1 MRRVPTRMYPRQ
13 PLRRR
18 RNKEDERTN
27 ERGIGG
33 KGEEIRREK
42 SPLHRERKRELSLSL
57 SSWGDSAFSKSAT
70 SWRHV
75 GRRGS
80 LNGVVHGRHRDGES
94 SSAARITASAF
105 DEKRLRDGTRKGETR
120 QRKYANCNCKMI
132 SERIMQTLSASI
144 NIHIFL
150 LLFFLHDIHL
160 SPRWFEIFTTLPA
173 PRSTIAFLSS
183 RSTAKCTVSNTSRI
197 TDRAAI
203 SDALFQKCQTKI
215 AQYLNALS

>member
-1 MRRVPTRMYPRQ
+1 MRIHRAPFRFPAGVVGSRAEDILTWVWTSKRELKGATIRSTLSPESARAGLRGETRPYADVSSPTPAATTEQRGA
-13 PLRRR
+13 
-18 RNKEDERTN
+18 RTN
-27 ERGIGG
+27 ERERDWREGRRDS
-33 KGEEIRREK
+33 EREK
-42 SPLHRERKRELSLSL
+42 SSPSREKERTLSL

-94 SSAARITASAF
+94 SSAARITASA

-150 LLFFLHDIHL
+150 LLFFY
-160 SPRWFEIFTTLPA
+160 TT
-173 PRSTIAFLSS
+173 ST
-183 RSTAKCTVSNTSRI
+183 
-197 TDRAAI
+197 
-203 SDALFQKCQTKI
+203 
-215 AQYLNALS
+215 